1 MAIVSINNT
10 DYSRSIDFATGSLN
24 VFDTAIGAL
33 NTISIIPNGDKYI
46 EYKPKL
52 MFEDS
57 NLNQTFK
64 EFTEFDPI
72 TRKWT
77 YSEENNTP
85 DIVNVYI
92 YGFAN
97 TYLMLD
103 ITNLVNCKLADNSPN
118 YFVLPNSLYTP
129 FNTFIVEPLEGY
141 TLPNP
146 PTLKIVDSGTD
157 NDYDFVLQDDKYIIS
172 AQFQHYDIESVSV
185 SGQAIEKG
193 GVLSDYGLIRVYKT
207 DKTINQSLVTHRF
220 NNGEDL
226 GQYIYSFV
234 RYPFNIE
241 SQNNANIYLG
251 VTDTGVNSPL
261 IPKQIHTLSL
271 GKKLING
278 LYEDTRDINN
288 VEIVAV
294 LPFYGLYN
302 IDTRYINTEIEI
314 KYVVDILSNTA
325 VIELYSNDVLFDTLD
340 CYIGYSIPYI
350 IQQGYM
356 NHNITLQNN
365 ITKQYE
371 PKIILKQNKQINNG
385 IYKTYKPC
393 VIGDVSEGFIKCQN
407 VILNINHNMTLSEQ
421 QIIESYLNT
430 GIYI

>member
-1 MAIVSINNT
+1 MAIVTINNT
-10 DYSRSIDFATGSLN
+10 DYSKNIDFATGSLN
-24 VFDTAIGAL
+24 VFDTAIGVL

-57 NLNQTFK
+57 NLNQSFK

-77 YSEENNTP
+77 YSEENNIP

-97 TYLMLD
+97 SYIILD
-103 ITNLVNCKLADNSPN
+103 ITNLINCKLADNSPN
-118 YFVLPNSLYTP
+118 YFVLPDTFYTP

-146 PTLKIVDSGTD
+146 PALKIVDSGTD
-157 NDYDFVLQDDKYIIS
+157 YDYDFVLQDDKYIIS

-220 NNGEDL
+220 SNGEDL

-288 VEIVAV
+288 VEIMAV

-314 KYVVDILSNTA
+314 KYIVDILSNTA
-325 VIELYSNDVLFDTLD
+325 IIELYSNDVLFDTLD

-365 ITKQYE
+365 ITKQYN
-371 PKIILKQNKQINNG
+371 PKIILKQNKQINNS

-393 VIGDVSEGFIKCQN
+393 TIGDVSEGFIKCQN
-407 VILNINHNMTLSEQ
+407 VVLNINHNMTLSEQ
-421 QIIESYLNT
+421 QAIERYLNT